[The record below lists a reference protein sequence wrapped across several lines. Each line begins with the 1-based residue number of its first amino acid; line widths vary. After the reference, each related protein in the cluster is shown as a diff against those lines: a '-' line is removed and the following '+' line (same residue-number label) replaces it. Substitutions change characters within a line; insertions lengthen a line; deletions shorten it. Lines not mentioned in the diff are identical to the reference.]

1 MIITNSNRNDA
12 VDNKKSWKTVRPLL
26 LTNLLPMK
34 KIKLVDDEKIIVQD
48 IEIIAELLLFFQ
60 TL

>member
-1 MIITNSNRNDA
+1 
-12 VDNKKSWKTVRPLL
+12 
-26 LTNLLPMK
+26 MK

>member
-1 MIITNSNRNDA
+1 
-12 VDNKKSWKTVRPLL
+12 
-26 LTNLLPMK
+26 MK
-34 KIKLVDDEKIIVQD
+34 KITLVDDEKIIVQD